1 MALMKDGLW
10 SIVSGSELPPDA
22 AEADK
27 YAKFVARRD
36 RALAIVVL
44 SIEPSLLYLIGDPED
59 PAIVWQKLADQFQ
72 KKTWANKLEL
82 RRKLYSLR
90 LKGGSSVQEHIK
102 SMTEIF
108 DALSVIGDPV
118 SEEDRVVQLLASLP
132 ESYSMLVTALE
143 ANAEV
148 PKMEHV
154 TERLLH
160 EEQKLKDRGVGDRS
174 DKAMTAK
181 HLHKK
186 GPKCHHCGKYGHI
199 RRNCRKFAAEAKSDS
214 SEKGN
219 TKSVK
224 QHANAAEVRGDFSS
238 SSNSDSDSEAGL
250 VTRHA
255 LTTSAGRQ
263 DGWIVDSGAT
273 CHMSNDRRLFVEL
286 RDLEK
291 PLEVT
296 LGDGHDLNAIGR
308 GVVVLQT
315 KLPSGRTKKCKLH
328 DVLYVPKLSHNLLS
342 VSKASDAGKK
352 VRFGEASCQILD
364 ENQKLIAVATRA
376 GDLYYLNCCPGFQ
389 RSHVTVDKSETMEDT
404 WHRRFGHLGARNLQK
419 LAKHRMVDGF
429 DFDATKQIKFCE
441 SCVNGKHHRSNF
453 PTSGGKRS
461 EEPLGLVHSDL
472 CGKMSSESLSGA
484 EYFLTFIDD
493 RTRYVWVY
501 ILKRKDQV
509 FERFLE
515 WKALVEKST
524 GRKLKALRT
533 DNGGEY
539 TSAEF
544 EAYLRK
550 GVRHELTVPK
560 APEQNGVA
568 ERMNRTLV
576 ETMRSMLADSKMPH
590 RFWAEAL
597 STAVYLRNRSPT
609 KSVNGMTPFEAWTGE
624 KPNVAHLRT
633 FGCTVYVHI
642 PKDERKK
649 LDMKTKKC
657 VLLGYGTETKGY
669 RVYDPVRARVLHS
682 RDVIFNEKERGLD
695 EGPKT
700 MQEEKHYVDIECH
713 NEELAG
719 EDTKPVQTT
728 SQEPSVSGLRRSAR
742 NRQPPDFYGIR
753 VNVASEVLNEPTS
766 MTEALASP
774 DKVKWTEAMEK
785 EMESLHK
792 NDVWDLVMLPKG
804 RKAVGSK
811 WVFKL
816 KVGPDGM
823 VHRHK
828 ARLVAQGFSQKYGLD
843 YDETF
848 SPVVRFE
855 SLRTVIGLAVQNGL
869 KLHQMDVT
877 TAFLNGE
884 LDEEVY
890 MKQPEGFATKGQEDL
905 VCKLKRSIYGL
916 KQSPRCWNSAL
927 DNQLKRMGFVQA
939 KGDPCIYVASEGE
952 MFIIAVYVDD
962 IVLAGKSKKRMSE
975 VKQALAKQF
984 EVKDM
989 GELHYFLGVNIV
1001 QDSNTG
1007 EVCIGQPAYAAN
1019 LVQKFGMEHAKAV
1032 NTPVD
1037 VSMKLI
1043 KASVEDECV
1052 DQKRYQSAVGSLLY
1066 LSTATRPDITYAVS
1080 NVAKYSANP
1089 TKQHWTAV
1097 KRIFR
1102 YLKGTLNYG
1111 LLFSKEG
1118 SADCVGFSDADWG
1131 GDHDDRKSTSGY
1143 LFQLSGAAISWRS
1156 KKQTS
1161 VALSTAEA
1169 EYIALASAAQEALW
1183 LRQLTTDL
1191 KHEPAAATVIF
1202 EDNQSTISMAKNP
1215 QFHGRSKHIAIKYHF
1230 IREQVCNNTV
1240 ELQYCRTNDMIADM
1254 LTKGLHAEQFAKLR
1268 RMAGV
1273 KEMFQHPVSK

>member
-1 MALMKDGLW
+1 M
-10 SIVSGSELPPDA
+10 
-22 AEADK
+22 
-27 YAKFVARRD
+27 
-36 RALAIVVL
+36 
-44 SIEPSLLYLIGDPED
+44 
-59 PAIVWQKLADQFQ
+59 
-72 KKTWANKLEL
+72 
-82 RRKLYSLR
+82 
-90 LKGGSSVQEHIK
+90 
-102 SMTEIF
+102 
-108 DALSVIGDPV
+108 
-118 SEEDRVVQLLASLP
+118 
-132 ESYSMLVTALE
+132 
-143 ANAEV
+143 
-148 PKMEHV
+148 
-154 TERLLH
+154 H
-160 EEQKLKDRGVGDRS
+160 EERKLKDQSVGTNS
-174 DKAMTAK
+174 EKAMTTK
-181 HLHKK
+181 HKK

-214 SEKGN
+214 SEKGD
-219 TKSVK
+219 TKGVK
-224 QHANAAEVRGDFSS
+224 QHAKAAKVREDDSS
-238 SSNSDSDSEAGL
+238 SSDNDSDSEIGL

-263 DGWIVDSGAT
+263 DTWIVDSGAT

-291 PLEVT
+291 PLKVT
-296 LGDGHDLNAIGR
+296 LGDGHDLNAVGR

-315 KLPSGRTKKCKLH
+315 KLPSGRRKKCKLH
-328 DVLYVPKLSHNLLS
+328 DVLYVPKLTHNLLS

-352 VRFGEASCQILD
+352 VRFGEASCKILD
-364 ENQKLIAVATRA
+364 ENKKLIAVATRA

-389 RSHVTVDKSETMEDT
+389 RSHVTVDKSETMEDI
-404 WHRRFGHLGARNLQK
+404 WHQRFGHLGARNLQR
-419 LAKHRMVDGF
+419 LAKHGMVDGF

-441 SCVNGKHHRSNF
+441 SCVKGKHHRSKF

-472 CGKMSSESLSGA
+472 CGKMSSKSLSGA

-493 RTRYVWVY
+493 KTRYVWVY
-501 ILKRKDQV
+501 ILKQKDQV
-509 FERFLE
+509 FEKFLE

-544 EAYLRK
+544 EAYLK
-550 GVRHELTVPK
+550 KEGVRHELTVPK
-560 APEQNGVA
+560 TPEQNGVA

-576 ETMRSMLADSKMPH
+576 ETMRSMLADSKLPP

-609 KSVNGMTPFEAWTGE
+609 KSVNKMTPFEAWMGE
-624 KPNVAHLRT
+624 KPNVEHLRT
-633 FGCTVYVHI
+633 FGCAVYAHV

-649 LDMKTKKC
+649 LDMKTRKC
-657 VLLGYGTETKGY
+657 VLLGYGTEIKGY
-669 RVYDPVRARVLHS
+669 RLYDPERARVFHS
-682 RDVIFNEKERGLD
+682 RDVIFNEKEKGIEKEPETMH
-695 EGPKT
+695 EGKR
-700 MQEEKHYVDIECH
+700 YVQIECPSI
-713 NEELAG
+713 EERVD
-719 EDTKPVQTT
+719 EDTEPVQTT
-728 SQEPSVSGLRRSAR
+728 SEEPSMSGLRRSAR
-742 NRQPPDFYGIR
+742 SRQPPDFYGIR
-753 VNVASEVLNEPTS
+753 VNVASEHLNEPTS

-774 DKVKWTEAMEK
+774 NKVKWKEAMEK

-792 NDVWDLVMLPKG
+792 NDVWDLVKLPKG

-855 SLRTVIGLAVQNGL
+855 SLRTVIALAVQNEL

-890 MKQPEGFATKGQEDL
+890 MMQPEGFAAKGQEDL
-905 VCKLKRSIYGL
+905 VCKLKRSIL

-939 KGDPCIYVASEGE
+939 KGDPCIYMASEGE
-952 MFIIAVYVDD
+952 MFMIAVYVDD
-962 IVLAGKSKKRMSE
+962 IVLAGKSDKRMTE

-984 EVKDM
+984 QVKDM

-1037 VSMKLI
+1037 VSMKL
-1043 KASVEDECV
+1043 V
-1052 DQKRYQSAVGSLLY
+1052 
-1066 LSTATRPDITYAVS
+1066 
-1080 NVAKYSANP
+1080 
-1089 TKQHWTAV
+1089 
-1097 KRIFR
+1097 
-1102 YLKGTLNYG
+1102 
-1111 LLFSKEG
+1111 
-1118 SADCVGFSDADWG
+1118 
-1131 GDHDDRKSTSGY
+1131 
-1143 LFQLSGAAISWRS
+1143 
-1156 KKQTS
+1156 
-1161 VALSTAEA
+1161 
-1169 EYIALASAAQEALW
+1169 
-1183 LRQLTTDL
+1183 
-1191 KHEPAAATVIF
+1191 
-1202 EDNQSTISMAKNP
+1202 
-1215 QFHGRSKHIAIKYHF
+1215 
-1230 IREQVCNNTV
+1230 
-1240 ELQYCRTNDMIADM
+1240 
-1254 LTKGLHAEQFAKLR
+1254 
-1268 RMAGV
+1268 
-1273 KEMFQHPVSK
+1273 